1 MYLTEIFYKGEDLD
15 LYEDKGLKYTIQV
28 NDIGEIKDRQAS
40 YTNSYEV
47 PKTPKNIRLLGGLAL
62 PSDTSVTPY
71 TQDKCQVKIEGF
83 DFIVKGWLNVI
94 NELKTHEAENAIP
107 GHSGLLKESNWKQ
120 QLNNEE
126 RYLWTLLNDIRASIK
141 KGEVMEKAMATAA
154 ASERRYWQLFDI
166 VNRRNVNNIY
176 PSLEWE

>member
-71 TQDKCQVKIEGF
+71 TQDNCQVKIEGF
-83 DFIVKGWLNVI
+83 DFIVKGWLNVKDTDDNFKI
-94 NELKTHEAENAIP
+94 YIYSGIIEFLK
-107 GHSGLLKESNWKQ
+107 LLK
-120 QLNNEE
+120 
-126 RYLWTLLNDIRASIK
+126 IRHSVKI
-141 KGEVMEKAMATAA
+141 
-154 ASERRYWQLFDI
+154 
-166 VNRRNVNNIY
+166 
-176 PSLEWE
+176 